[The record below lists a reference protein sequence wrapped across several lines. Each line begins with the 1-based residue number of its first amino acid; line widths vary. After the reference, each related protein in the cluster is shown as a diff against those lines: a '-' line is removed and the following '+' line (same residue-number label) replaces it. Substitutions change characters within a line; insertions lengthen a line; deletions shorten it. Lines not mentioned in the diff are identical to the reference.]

1 MTTNTNL
8 ILQRTTQPIAQ
19 YTEKEKN
26 MLKAVTGKAMLE
38 YEREQAKQVRRQVL
52 PADRTYVRR
61 QVDDAAIILL
71 NEMRKAGPC
80 TAKYLAEVMSIS
92 THKSANLIKS
102 LTVAGLAEK
111 VCITRRSVV
120 QEDNLSYRVGHRE
133 RNDCW
138 VYKAWEQ

>member
-1 MTTNTNL
+1 MTTNTDL
-8 ILQRTTQPIAQ
+8 ILSRTEHRLPVDVLRPGA
-19 YTEKEKN
+19 EAA
-26 MLKAVTGKAMLE
+26 LGKAMLQF
-38 YEREQAKQVRRQVL
+38 EREQAKQVRRQVL

-61 QVDDAAIILL
+61 QVNDDAIILL

-120 QEDNLSYRVGHRE
+120 QEDNLPYLTGHRE

>member
-1 MTTNTNL
+1 
-8 ILQRTTQPIAQ
+8 
-19 YTEKEKN
+19 
-26 MLKAVTGKAMLE
+26 MLE
-38 YEREQAKQVRRQVL
+38 FEREQAKQVRRQVL

-61 QVDDAAIILL
+61 QVNDDAIILL

-120 QEDNLSYRVGHRE
+120 QEDNLPYRVGHRE

>member
-1 MTTNTNL
+1 MTTSTDL
-8 ILQRTTQPIAQ
+8 ILQRTTKRLPVDVLLPGQEAA
-19 YTEKEKN
+19 
-26 MLKAVTGKAMLE
+26 LGKAMLE
-38 YEREQAKQVRRQVL
+38 FEREQAKQVRRQVL
-52 PADRTYVRR
+52 PTDRTYVRR

-120 QEDNLSYRVGHRE
+120 QEDNLPYLTGHRE

>member
-1 MTTNTNL
+1 MTTNTDL
-8 ILQRTTQPIAQ
+8 ILIRTTQRLPVDVLQPGA
-19 YTEKEKN
+19 EAA
-26 MLKAVTGKAMLE
+26 LGKAMLE

-52 PADRTYVRR
+52 PADRTYVGR
-61 QVDDAAIILL
+61 QVNHDAIILL

-80 TAKYLAEVMSIS
+80 TTKYLAEVMSIS

-133 RNDCW
+133 RNACW

>member
-1 MTTNTNL
+1 MTTSTDL
-8 ILQRTTQPIAQ
+8 ILSRTAQRLPVDVLRPGA
-19 YTEKEKN
+19 EAA
-26 MLKAVTGKAMLE
+26 LGKAMLE
-38 YEREQAKQVRRQVL
+38 YEREQAKCVRRQVL
-52 PADRTYVRR
+52 PIDRTYVRR
-61 QVDDAAIILL
+61 QVNDDAIILL

-80 TAKYLAEVMSIS
+80 TAKYLAERLSIS

-120 QEDNLSYRVGHRE
+120 QEDNPPYLTGHRE

>member
-1 MTTNTNL
+1 MTISTDL
-8 ILQRTTQPIAQ
+8 ILTRTTKRLPVDVLLPGQEAA
-19 YTEKEKN
+19 
-26 MLKAVTGKAMLE
+26 LGKAMLQF
-38 YEREQAKQVRRQVL
+38 EREQAKQVRRQVL

-61 QVDDAAIILL
+61 QVNDDAIILL

-120 QEDNLSYRVGHRE
+120 QEDNLPYRVGHRE

>member
-1 MTTNTNL
+1 MTTSTDL
-8 ILQRTTQPIAQ
+8 ILSRTAQRLPVDVLLPGQEAALG
-19 YTEKEKN
+19 E
-26 MLKAVTGKAMLE
+26 ARVE

-61 QVDDAAIILL
+61 QVNDDAIILL

-138 VYKAWEQ
+138 VYKAYEQ

>member
-1 MTTNTNL
+1 MTNNTDL
-8 ILQRTTQPIAQ
+8 IFPRTTQRLPADVLLPGA
-19 YTEKEKN
+19 EKK
-26 MLKAVTGKAMLE
+26 LGKAMLE
-38 YEREQAKQVRRQVL
+38 YEREQAKRVRRQVL
-52 PADRTYVRR
+52 PCDRTYVRR
-61 QVDDAAIILL
+61 QVNDDAINLL

-80 TAKYLAEVMSIS
+80 TAKYLAERLSIS

-111 VCITRRSVV
+111 VCITRRSTV
-120 QEDNLSYRVGHRE
+120 QEDNLPYLTGHRE

>member
-1 MTTNTNL
+1 MTTNTDL
-8 ILQRTTQPIAQ
+8 ILTRTTQRLPVDVLQPGA
-19 YTEKEKN
+19 EAA
-26 MLKAVTGKAMLE
+26 LGKAMLE

>member
-1 MTTNTNL
+1 MTTNTDL
-8 ILQRTTQPIAQ
+8 ILTRTTQRLPVDVLQPGA
-19 YTEKEKN
+19 EAA
-26 MLKAVTGKAMLE
+26 LGKAMLE

-111 VCITRRSVV
+111 VFITRRSVV
-120 QEDNLSYRVGHRE
+120 HDDNLP
-133 RNDCW
+133 
-138 VYKAWEQ
+138 

>member
-1 MTTNTNL
+1 MTTSTDL
-8 ILQRTTQPIAQ
+8 ILSRTTKGWAFDVLLPGQEAA
-19 YTEKEKN
+19 
-26 MLKAVTGKAMLE
+26 LGKAMLRF
-38 YEREQAKQVRRQVL
+38 EREQAKQVRRQVL

-61 QVDDAAIILL
+61 QVNDDAIILL

-120 QEDNLSYRVGHRE
+120 QEDNLPYLTGHRE

>member
-1 MTTNTNL
+1 MTNNTYL
-8 ILQRTTQPIAQ
+8 ILPRTAKRLPVDVLRPGA
-19 YTEKEKN
+19 EAA
-26 MLKAVTGKAMLE
+26 LGKAMLE
-38 YEREQAKQVRRQVL
+38 FEREQAKQVRRQVL
-52 PADRTYVRR
+52 PTDRTYVRR
-61 QVDDAAIILL
+61 QVDDTAIILL

-80 TAKYLAEVMSIS
+80 TAKYLAERLSIS

-120 QEDNLSYRVGHRE
+120 QEDNLPYLTGHRE

>member
-1 MTTNTNL
+1 MTTSTDL
-8 ILQRTTQPIAQ
+8 ILQRTTHRLPVDVLRPGA
-19 YTEKEKN
+19 EAA
-26 MLKAVTGKAMLE
+26 LGKAMLQV
-38 YEREQAKQVRRQVL
+38 EREQAKQVRRQVL
-52 PADRTYVRR
+52 PTDRTYVRR
-61 QVDDAAIILL
+61 QVNDDAIILL

>member
-8 ILQRTTQPIAQ
+8 ILIPTAKGWAFDVLLPGQEAA
-19 YTEKEKN
+19 
-26 MLKAVTGKAMLE
+26 LGKAMLE

-52 PADRTYVRR
+52 PTDRTYVRR

-80 TAKYLAEVMSIS
+80 TAKYLAERLSIS

-111 VCITRRSVV
+111 VCITRRSTV
-120 QEDNLSYRVGHRE
+120 QEDNLPYLTGHRE

>member
-1 MTTNTNL
+1 MTTNTDL
-8 ILQRTTQPIAQ
+8 ILSRTTKRLPVDVLRPGA
-19 YTEKEKN
+19 EAA
-26 MLKAVTGKAMLE
+26 LGKAMLE

-52 PADRTYVRR
+52 PTDRTYVRR

-80 TAKYLAEVMSIS
+80 TAKYLAERLSIN
-92 THKSANLIKS
+92 THKSANLLKS

-120 QEDNLSYRVGHRE
+120 QEDNPPYLTGHRE

-138 VYKAWEQ
+138 VYKAYEQ

>member
-1 MTTNTNL
+1 MTTNTDL
-8 ILQRTTQPIAQ
+8 MLTRTTQRLPVDVLQPGA
-19 YTEKEKN
+19 EAA
-26 MLKAVTGKAMLE
+26 LGKAMLE

>member
-1 MTTNTNL
+1 MTNNTGL
-8 ILQRTTQPIAQ
+8 ILIPTAKGWAFDVLLPGQEAA
-19 YTEKEKN
+19 
-26 MLKAVTGKAMLE
+26 LGKAMLE

-52 PADRTYVRR
+52 PTDRTYVRR

-71 NEMRKAGPC
+71 NELRKAGPA
-80 TAKYLAEVMSIS
+80 TAKYLAERLSIN
-92 THKSANLIKS
+92 THKSANLLKS

-120 QEDNLSYRVGHRE
+120 QQDNLPYRVGHRE

-138 VYKAWEQ
+138 VYKAYEQ

>member
-1 MTTNTNL
+1 MKTSTDL
-8 ILQRTTQPIAQ
+8 ILSRTAQRLPVDVLLPGA
-19 YTEKEKN
+19 EAA
-26 MLKAVTGKAMLE
+26 LGKAMLE

-52 PADRTYVRR
+52 PTDRTYVRR

-120 QEDNLSYRVGHRE
+120 QEDNPPYLTGHRE

-138 VYKAWEQ
+138 VYKAYEQ

>member
-1 MTTNTNL
+1 MTTNTDL
-8 ILQRTTQPIAQ
+8 ILQRTTQRLPVDVLQPGA
-19 YTEKEKN
+19 EAA
-26 MLKAVTGKAMLE
+26 LGKAMLE

-92 THKSANLIKS
+92 TQKSANLIKS

>member
-1 MTTNTNL
+1 MTTNTGLNL
-8 ILQRTTQPIAQ
+8 SCTAKGWAFDVLLPGQEAA
-19 YTEKEKN
+19 
-26 MLKAVTGKAMLE
+26 LGKAMLRF
-38 YEREQAKQVRRQVL
+38 EREQAKQVRRQVL
-52 PADRTYVRR
+52 PTDRTYVRR
-61 QVDDAAIILL
+61 QVNDDAIILL

-120 QEDNLSYRVGHRE
+120 QEDNLPYRVGHRE